1 MKIQELK
8 KKRRLRRKFHIRK
21 RISGTAECPRM
32 TITRSNNNFYAQ
44 IIDDVTGRTLV
55 AASTLE
61 KDVRE
66 KIKPETTKIDKSK
79 LVGEVIARKA
89 IEKQIKKIAFDR
101 NGYLYHGRVKAFA
114 DAARKAGLE
123 F

>member
-8 KKRRLRRKFHIRK
+8 KKRRQRRKLHIRK
-21 RISGTAECPRM
+21 RISGTAECPRL
-32 TITRSNNNFYAQ
+32 TVTKSNNHFYAQ
-44 IIDDVTGRTLV
+44 IIDDVTGTTLV

-61 KDVRE
+61 KGIRE
-66 KIKPETTKIDKSK
+66 NIKPETTKIEKSK
-79 LVGEVIARKA
+79 LVGEAIARKA
-89 IEKQIKKIAFDR
+89 IEKEIKKIAFDR